1 MYSEQTQRERA
12 VDFVLPIA
20 KRQIM
25 FSKDECLQYGYC
37 GFEPSLLTPEAR
49 GQIEPIYLSL
59 MNDSVSQITDYY
71 PIVEYYSEN
80 TDKLNRF
87 VERISVGIASGRRLS
102 FDDDF
107 EAMNEII
114 EDEVVAYITNPF
126 NVSTEI
132 YYYDLCKLL
141 YQKPKLTVTDEG
153 VLLFY
158 TPTTLFATLD
168 CKSGNLIGVEELA
181 KALNEPQIHRIRDI
195 FANSDDGDTVIR
207 FTNEKGKKFYKDYK
221 LTCMFDFF
229 SECGVTVK
237 IGEFEDECIDCN
249 EWEQATAHPNW
260 MGGFAI
266 ILYIYHLS

>member
-1 MYSEQTQRERA
+1 MYSGQDPRERD

-20 KRQIM
+20 KRQIE
-25 FSKDECLQYGYC
+25 FSEDECLQYGYC
-37 GFEPSLLTPEAR
+37 GFDPSLLTPEAR
-49 GQIEPIYLSL
+49 GQIKPIYLSR
-59 MNDSVSQITDYY
+59 MDDSVSQITDYY
-71 PIVEYYSEN
+71 PIVEYYAEN

-87 VERISVGIASGRRLS
+87 VEKISVGIASGRRLS
-102 FDDDF
+102 FDDDDF

-181 KALNEPQIHRIRDI
+181 KALNEPRIHRIRDI

-249 EWEQATAHPNW
+249 E
-260 MGGFAI
+260 
-266 ILYIYHLS
+266 